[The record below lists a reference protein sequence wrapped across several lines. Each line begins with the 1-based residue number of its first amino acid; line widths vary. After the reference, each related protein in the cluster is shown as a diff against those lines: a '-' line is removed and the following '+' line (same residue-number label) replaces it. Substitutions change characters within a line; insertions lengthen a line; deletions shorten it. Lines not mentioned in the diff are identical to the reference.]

1 MVEAGFEVGEVIMGI
16 REYSVSGVP
25 VPSGFDMEI
34 SEEFQGPPGCRFLCH
49 DCCAGTCPST
59 HCRKA
64 SGKLK
69 GRTWRD
75 KGRSCS

>member
-34 SEEFQGPPGCRFLCH
+34 SEEFQRPPGCRFLCH
-49 DCCAGTCPST
+49 DCN

-64 SGKLK
+64 SGRLR

-75 KGRSCS
+75 KGRRCG